1 MTRAIR
7 LLSAGVLCAALFA
20 SPAAAGEQE
29 GGSPEDLAREG
40 LGKIV
45 SALEM
50 LLMTIPTYEAPEI
63 LPNGDIIIRRVDP
76 LEREKE
82 GERPGDDVDAMDE
95 PKPI

>member
-1 MTRAIR
+1 MFRPSR
-7 LLSAGVLCAALFA
+7 LLSAAAICVVLAAG
-20 SPAAAGEQE
+20 PAAAGAEE
-29 GGSPEDLAREG
+29 KGSPEDLAREG

-76 LEREKE
+76 LKPKEKE
-82 GERPGDDVDAMDE
+82 RGDDGLDAMEE

>member
-1 MTRAIR
+1 MIR
-7 LLSAGVLCAALFA
+7 PSRLFSILCVCTALAA
-20 SPAAAGEQE
+20 SPAAASDQD
-29 GGSPEDLAREG
+29 GSPEDLAREG
-40 LGKIV
+40 IGKIV

-76 LEREKE
+76 LKPKREEK
-82 GERPGDDVDAMDE
+82 DDDLDAMDE